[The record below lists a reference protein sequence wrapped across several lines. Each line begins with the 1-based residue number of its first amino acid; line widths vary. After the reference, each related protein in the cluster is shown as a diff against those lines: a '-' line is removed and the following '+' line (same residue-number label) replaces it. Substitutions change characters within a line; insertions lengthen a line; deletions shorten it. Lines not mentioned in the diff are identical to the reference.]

1 MSSSLHDE
9 ITRAYYQTTAVR
21 GHAPTR
27 EHYERVSAGLLRKLG
42 PWLPTDRATPV
53 LELACGNGELLYALE
68 RAGFTRT
75 AGVDLCAEEL
85 DQARGFVRAEL
96 ACMDIVDRLR
106 RTPDRSV
113 GMVVAFNILEHLPKD
128 VLGTVLKESARV
140 LRPGGSLVAQVPNAI
155 SPFGGLTRHWD
166 MTHEW
171 AFTPNNFRQLAAV
184 SGFDPRVE
192 FRECRPVV
200 HGVKSAVRFGL
211 WQLLR
216 AGIRAWFL
224 IETGDGKGGVYTMDM
239 LVRLRTPGPGDA
251 A

>member
-1 MSSSLHDE
+1 MDSSLHDE

-21 GHAPTR
+21 GHTPTR
-27 EHYERVSAGLLRKLG
+27 EHYDRVSAGLLRKLG
-42 PWLPTDRATPV
+42 PWLPRDRQTPV

-68 RAGFTRT
+68 GAGYQST
-75 AGVDLCAEEL
+75 AGVDLCVEEL
-85 DQARGFVRAEL
+85 EQARDFVRADL

-106 RTPDRSV
+106 QTPTASL
-113 GMVVAFNILEHLPKD
+113 GMIVAFNILEHLPKD
-128 VLGTVLKESARV
+128 VLGVVLKESARA

-171 AFTPNNFRQLAAV
+171 AFTPNNFRQLASI
-184 SGFDPRVE
+184 SGFAGEVD

-211 WQLLR
+211 WQMIR

-224 IETGDGKGGVYTMDM
+224 IETGDTKGGVYTMDM
-239 LVRLRTPGPGDA
+239 LVRLHTPA
-251 A
+251 ARP